1 MEKLQLSAVV
11 TGLNDYIDQIGSG
24 EIIKA
29 LAGSAPSIQYFA
41 EQAGVNQVTDIHLME
56 VSGAFGDGKNC
67 DVTDNT
73 NITFTD
79 RQLDPAIV
87 KQEIVLCKEELRGK
101 WLAYQDKI
109 SASTADEI
117 PFGQVMMEAFQ
128 ENVKENLEDWL
139 WNGGTIGSKT
149 YNGFANIITTDGT
162 NAGTA
167 TSVYDAVVK
176 LIKAVPAKSRKATE
190 IFLSENAMLAL
201 KEELLTKDFRLFD
214 LNFSNGTIANEHTI
228 KMPIY
233 GNLVH
238 EISSLDDTKAY
249 ALVPKHAIYGYSIK
263 GAENDVIAV
272 FDPYTEKTVIRARLS
287 VATQIAYPSETAAIA
302 LPELD

>member
-1 MEKLQLSAVV
+1 MENLKLSAVV
-11 TGLNDYIDQIGSG
+11 SGLNDYIDQIGSG

-29 LAGSAPSIQYFA
+29 LAGSAPSIAYFA

-67 DVTDNT
+67 NVADNT
-73 NITFTD
+73 NLTFTD

-87 KQEIVLCKEELRGK
+87 KQEVVLCKEDLRGK

-109 SASTADEI
+109 SASTADAI
-117 PFGQVMMEAFQ
+117 PFEQVMLEAFQ

-139 WNGGTIGSKT
+139 WNGGTIASKK
-149 YNGFANIITTDGT
+149 YDGFADIVAAEGVD
-162 NAGTA
+162 AGTA
-167 TSVYDAVVK
+167 SSVYDAVVK

-190 IFLSENAMLAL
+190 IFISENSMLAL
-201 KEELLTKDFRLFD
+201 KEELLAKDFRLFD
-214 LNFSNGTIANEHTI
+214 LAFSNGAIADEHTI
-228 KMPIY
+228 KLPVF

-238 EISSLDDTKAY
+238 EVSALGDTKAF
-249 ALVPKHAIYGYSIK
+249 ALVPKHAVYGYSVK

-287 VATQIAYPSETAAIA
+287 VATQIAYPSETAHIS
-302 LPELD
+302 L